1 MQILLQPMQL
11 HTMTYRLFFI
21 LFVLIVKSCGEF
33 SSNKPFTPPLVT
45 IDVGQVLGTMNESST
60 GNTVYQYL
68 GIPYAEPPIGSLRF
82 EPPVPVGTFQSII
95 EATAFKPSCIQ
106 VFSGMNIEKDHL
118 QLDKFWVILLGIW
131 PINLILEYLFNQGN
145 PPENEDCLYIN
156 VFTPKNNFELVKP
169 VMVWLYGG
177 GNGN

>member
-1 MQILLQPMQL
+1 MARISIQSSAHVSSLNIQFFSICSFFMQILLQPMQL

-106 VFSGMNIEKDHL
+106 LISGMNIEKDHL
-118 QLDKFWVILLGIW
+118 QLDKF
-131 PINLILEYLFNQGN
+131 
-145 PPENEDCLYIN
+145 
-156 VFTPKNNFELVKP
+156 
-169 VMVWLYGG
+169 
-177 GNGN
+177 